1 VGRWRVKV
9 GGRLRV
15 VPSTLPAV
23 VFVVEQASRWAGG

>member
-23 VFVVEQASRWAGG
+23 VFVVE